1 LDFLYDINL
10 WVALTMS
17 GHPHHLAANAVFS
30 SATSERPACF
40 CRVTQQGFLRLI
52 TTPVLLKEY
61 SVTGF
66 TNADA
71 VSVYSGLE
79 RLAVVQ
85 MRLEPTGLEP
95 LWLRLA
101 GLSVVAP
108 KVWMDAYLAAFAIGH
123 GAELVT
129 FDAGFKSFEKD
140 GLKLRLLSA

>member
-1 LDFLYDINL
+1 MDFLYDTNL

-17 GHPHHLAANAVFS
+17 EHPHHQTAHTVFANA
-30 SATSERPACF
+30 TTDRPACF
-40 CRVTQQGFLRLI
+40 CRSTQQGFLRLI

-61 SVTGF
+61 KAVGF

-71 VSVYSGLE
+71 LSVYAGLE
-79 RLAVVQ
+79 KLPVVQ
-85 MRLEPTGLEP
+85 MRSEPAGLEP
-95 LWLRLA
+95 LWHRLA
-101 GLSVVAP
+101 SLGSASP